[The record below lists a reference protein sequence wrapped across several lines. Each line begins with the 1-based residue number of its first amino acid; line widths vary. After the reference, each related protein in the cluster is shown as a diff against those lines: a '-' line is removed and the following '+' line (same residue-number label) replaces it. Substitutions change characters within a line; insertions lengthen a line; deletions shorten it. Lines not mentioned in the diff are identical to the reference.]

1 MNLPNVVTER
11 KIDGCTVRILA
22 FRKVT
27 ESEFNQALN
36 NWLRENRIKTLSK
49 YKTVTIHSILGLF

>member
-11 KIDGCTVRILA
+11 KIDDCIVRVLA

-36 NWLRENRIKTLSK
+36 VWFNQNRKKTLPK
-49 YKTVTIHSILGLF
+49 NKIVTIQTTFGQF

>member
-11 KIDGCTVRILA
+11 KIDDCIVRVVA

-27 ESEFNQALN
+27 ETEFNQALN
-36 NWLRENRIKTLSK
+36 AWFKQNRTRTLPK
-49 YKTVTIHSILGLF
+49 NKIVTIQTTFGQF

>member
-1 MNLPNVVTER
+1 MNQPNVVTER
-11 KIDGCTVRILA
+11 KIDDCTVRVLA

-36 NWLRENRIKTLSK
+36 VWLNKSRKKTLPK
-49 YKTVTIHSILGLF
+49 NKIVTIQTTFGLF

>member
-11 KIDGCTVRILA
+11 KIDDCTVRVLA

-36 NWLRENRIKTLSK
+36 VWFKQNRKRTLPK
-49 YKTVTIHSILGLF
+49 NKTVTIQTTFGQF

>member
-11 KIDGCTVRILA
+11 KIGGCLVRVLA

-27 ESEFNQALN
+27 ESEFNQAVN
-36 NWLRENRIKTLSK
+36 VWLKQNRKKTLPK
-49 YKTVTIHSILGLF
+49 NKIVTIQTTFGQF

>member
-11 KIDGCTVRILA
+11 KIDDCIVHVLA

-27 ESEFNQALN
+27 DSEFNQALN
-36 NWLRENRIKTLSK
+36 VWLNKSRKRTLPK
-49 YKTVTIHSILGLF
+49 NKIVTIQTTFGLF